1 MNKNRMILDEMDI
14 QAVESKLNDVTV
26 TAIPMSSV
34 TMKQQN
40 NASQQKHSA
49 SNQYM
54 NYNQQQTTLIQSAI
68 QLAQQQQQQQQRE
81 QVSLNG
87 DNFFFWHIAS

>member
-34 TMKQQN
+34 TMKQQQQQQN
-40 NASQQKHSA
+40 SATQQKHL
-49 SNQYM
+49 
-54 NYNQQQTTLIQSAI
+54 NYNIQVCMSHYG
-68 QLAQQQQQQQQRE
+68 RK
-81 QVSLNG
+81 NK
-87 DNFFFWHIAS
+87 